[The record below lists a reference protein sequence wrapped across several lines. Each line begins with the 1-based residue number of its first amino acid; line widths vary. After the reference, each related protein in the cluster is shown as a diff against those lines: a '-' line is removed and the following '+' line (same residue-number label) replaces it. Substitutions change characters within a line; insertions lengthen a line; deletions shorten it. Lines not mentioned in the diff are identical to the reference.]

1 MPVMA
6 WHWPVKTL
14 IVPSGLG
21 PCAPELGS
29 GSTAPVRTSKQEVR
43 SCTCL
48 GYAPQCPPLRHA
60 WEDRLLLAPGE
71 AGISWQIHPSV
82 NTEVAKGILSHV
94 HPPYHTQ
101 GAWVGNAG
109 RDFIEESKG
118 QKLGKV
124 NRRRGGDR
132 YVCSGQMGKAKLQ
145 SVPWLQGPPVPSLA
159 TFFRKTSQANA
170 PWAEVA
176 LSRDPIPASSG
187 DE

>member
-6 WHWPVKTL
+6 WRWPVKTL

-60 WEDRLLLAPGE
+60 WEERLLLAPGE

-94 HPPYHTQ
+94 HPLYHTQ
-101 GAWVGNAG
+101 GAWVRNAG

-124 NRRRGGDR
+124 NRRGEETGMSALVRWARPSCRVSHGSR
-132 YVCSGQMGKAKLQ
+132 ARHSPHLPPSSERQARPTLPGQ
-145 SVPWLQGPPVPSLA
+145 
-159 TFFRKTSQANA
+159 R
-170 PWAEVA
+170 
-176 LSRDPIPASSG
+176 
-187 DE
+187 